1 MKKPIMN
8 QHRTWT
14 AAGLLLGLTL
24 MTLGGRGIAA
34 EYQVYEPTIGQAGK
48 DVVWVPTTPQ
58 LVEKMLD
65 LAKVTPQDFVIDLG
79 SGDGRNVIAAGKR
92 GARALGVEYNPDMVE
107 LSRKLVK
114 DAGVTERV
122 TIVQGDMYEA
132 DISQATV
139 MALFLLPSNLE
150 KLKDKFLA
158 LKPGTRIVMNTF
170 TVPGWQADVTEQLQ
184 DGCESWCT
192 ALLHIVPAKV
202 AGRWR
207 VDNGEL
213 VLGQEFQML
222 SGSLAAGGTTTAIA
236 EGRMNGADITFT
248 VAKTTYTGRVDG
260 DRITGTATSGATK
273 RPWTATR
280 VSQ

>member
-1 MKKPIMN
+1 
-8 QHRTWT
+8 
-14 AAGLLLGLTL
+14 
-24 MTLGGRGIAA
+24 
-34 EYQVYEPTIGQAGK
+34 
-48 DVVWVPTTPQ
+48 
-58 LVEKMLD
+58 
-65 LAKVTPQDFVIDLG
+65 VIDLG

-184 DGCESWCT
+184 NGCESWCT
-192 ALLHIVPAKV
+192 ALLHIVPAQV

-222 SGSLAAGGTTTAIA
+222 SGSLTAGGAATPIA

-280 VSQ
+280 VSR